1 MHRDREERGDTGT
14 RGRGREGRGG
24 VERGVELTVQ
34 CS

>member
-1 MHRDREERGDTGT
+1 MRMKSVGT
-14 RGRGREGRGG
+14 HAQDEGRKGRGG